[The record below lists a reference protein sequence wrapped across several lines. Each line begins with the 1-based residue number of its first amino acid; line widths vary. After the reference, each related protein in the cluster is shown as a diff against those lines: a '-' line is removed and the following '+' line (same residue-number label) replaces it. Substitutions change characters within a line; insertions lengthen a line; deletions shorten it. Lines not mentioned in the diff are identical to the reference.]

1 MLGNVPGRL
10 TKATR
15 LDRLETRA
23 PLGAAPGAPKKFIRA
38 AAVLPLQ

>member
-15 LDRLETRA
+15 LYRLETRT
-23 PLGAAPGAPKKFIRA
+23 PIGAAPGVPKKFIRA
-38 AAVLPLQ
+38 AAVLRLR